1 MKRNAFVAGGSAL
14 AAAAT
19 VPLPLRAAT
28 APATVKIGFLDSYS
42 GVLSDIAGYHKI
54 GANIALAEANARG
67 RTKYEFVYGDDASKP
82 AVGATEARRLIEQE
96 KVDVMLFGTSSAVAL
111 AIMPL
116 TQAANVFTVLI
127 GPQDGSITS
136 DHASLNTF
144 RFAPNAAMFA
154 RVLGQRIL
162 ASGKKWSFIV
172 EDYAFGRDSYA
183 RLSAL
188 LKRAGGTEVGADFT
202 HVGTSDFS
210 SIFTKIR
217 NTDTD
222 QVVLC
227 QGGLDVALAAKQFVD
242 FGLQKKMKLAGMT
255 LEDFYYKTLP
265 LDELAGS
272 VFAVIWTPTV
282 SPSARALSA
291 RLAKSIHGP
300 ISYRHYMS
308 YLTTKQLIDRIEATG
323 TTNAGKLVAAFR
335 DHRFDAAKSEPA
347 MWRGCDHQATQN
359 VYAGTVVGAKRFAQ
373 TQYLFDVV
381 GETSANDS
389 AGSCA
394 GPDAAA
400 ATAAMAKQ
408 SLPA

>member
-1 MKRNAFVAGGSAL
+1 MKRTTFVAGSGAL
-14 AAAAT
+14 AAAAAIPA
-19 VPLPLRAAT
+19 PLFAAP
-28 APATVKIGFLDSYS
+28 PATVKIGFLDSYS

-96 KVDVMLFGTSSAVAL
+96 KVDVLLFGTSSAVAL
-111 AIMPL
+111 AVMPL
-116 TQAANVFTVLI
+116 ALGANVFTVLI

-136 DHASLNTF
+136 DRASLGTF

-172 EDYAFGRDSYA
+172 EDYAFGRDSYN

-188 LKRAGGTEVGADFT
+188 LKRAGGTEIGADFT

-210 SIFTKIR
+210 SVFTKIR

-242 FGLQKKMKLAGMT
+242 FGLHKKMKLAGMT

-265 LDELAGS
+265 LDQLAGS

-282 SPSARALSA
+282 SPSARALAA
-291 RLAKSIHGP
+291 RLSKSIHGP

-308 YLTTKQLIDRIEATG
+308 YLTTKQLIDRIEAAG

-335 DHRFDAAKSEPA
+335 DHSFDAAKNDA
-347 MWRGCDHQATQN
+347 AIWRGCDHQAVQN
-359 VYAGTVVGAKRFAQ
+359 VYAGTVVNAKRFAQ

-381 GETSANDS
+381 GETSATDS
-389 AGSCA
+389 AGTCA

-408 SLPA
+408 TLPA

>member
-1 MKRNAFVAGGSAL
+1 MKRNVFVAAGGAL
-14 AAAAT
+14 AATAA
-19 VPLPLRAAT
+19 LRAPLCA
-28 APATVKIGFLDSYS
+28 AGPVRVKIGFLDSAS

-67 RTKYEFVYGDDASKP
+67 RTRYEFAYGDDASKP
-82 AVGATEARRLIEQE
+82 AVGVTEARRLIEQE
-96 KVDVMLFGTSSAVAL
+96 RIDVLLFGTSSAVAL

-116 TQAANVFTVLI
+116 TLGANVFTALI
-127 GPQDGSITS
+127 GPQDGSITA

-183 RLSAL
+183 RLSGL
-188 LKRAGGTEVGADFT
+188 LKRAGGTEIGADFT

-210 SIFTKIR
+210 SIYTKIR

-242 FGLQKKMKLAGMT
+242 FGLHKKMKLAGMT

-282 SPSARALSA
+282 SESARQLHG

-300 ISYRHYMS
+300 VSYRHYMG
-308 YLTTKQLIDRIEATG
+308 YITTRQLIDRIEAAG

-335 DHRFDAAKSEPA
+335 DHAFDAAKANPA
-347 MWRGCDHQATQN
+347 TWRGCDRQAIQN
-359 VYAGTVVGAKRFAQ
+359 VYAGTVVNAKRFAQ
-373 TQYLFDVV
+373 TSYLFDVV
-381 GETSANDS
+381 GETTAAES

-408 SLPA
+408 RMPA

>member
-1 MKRNAFVAGGSAL
+1 MKRNVFVAGSGAL
-14 AAAAT
+14 AAAAAFPA
-19 VPLPLRAAT
+19 PLFAA
-28 APATVKIGFLDSYS
+28 AGPATVKIGFLDSFS

-82 AVGATEARRLIEQE
+82 AVGVTEARRLIEQE
-96 KVDVMLFGTSSAVAL
+96 KIDVLLFGTSSAVAL
-111 AIMPL
+111 AITPVTL
-116 TQAANVFTVLI
+116 GSNVFTLLI
-127 GPQDGSITS
+127 GPQDGSITG
-136 DHASLNTF
+136 DRAALNTF
-144 RFAPNAAMFA
+144 RFSPNAAMFA

-188 LKRAGGTEVGADFT
+188 LKRAGGTEIGADFT

-210 SIFTKIR
+210 SIYTKIR
-217 NTDTD
+217 NTDTE

-282 SPSARALSA
+282 SASARALHAKLA
-291 RLAKSIHGP
+291 RSIHGP

-308 YLTTKQLIDRIEATG
+308 YLTTKQLIDRIEAAG
-323 TTNAGKLVAAFR
+323 TTNAGKLVTAFR
-335 DHRFDAAKSEPA
+335 DHSFDAAKSDRA
-347 MWRGCDHQATQN
+347 TWRGCDHQAIQN
-359 VYAGTVVGAKRFAQ
+359 VYAGTVVNAKRFAQ

-381 GETSANDS
+381 GETSAPDS

-394 GPDAAA
+394 EPGAAA

-408 SLPA
+408 TLPA

>member
-1 MKRNAFVAGGSAL
+1 MKRNAFVAAGGAL
-14 AAAAT
+14 AAAAALPA
-19 VPLPLRAAT
+19 PLFAA
-28 APATVKIGFLDSYS
+28 APATVKIGFLDSFS

-82 AVGATEARRLIEQE
+82 AVGATEARRLVEQE

-116 TQAANVFTVLI
+116 TLGANIFTVLI
-127 GPQDGSITS
+127 GPQDGSITG

-172 EDYAFGRDSYA
+172 EDYAFGRDSYN

-188 LKRAGGTEVGADFT
+188 LKRAGGTEIGVDFT
-202 HVGTSDFS
+202 HVGTADFS
-210 SIFTKIR
+210 SVYTKIR

-265 LDELAGS
+265 LDQLAGS

-282 SPSARALSA
+282 SPSARALHA
-291 RLAKSIHGP
+291 HLAKSISGP

-308 YLTTKQLIDRIEATG
+308 YITTKQLIDRIEAAG
-323 TTNAGKLVAAFR
+323 TTHADKLVAAFR
-335 DHRFDAAKSEPA
+335 DHSFDAAKSDPA
-347 MWRGCDHQATQN
+347 VWRGCDHQAAQN
-359 VYAGTVVGAKRFAQ
+359 VYAGTVVSAKRFAQ

-381 GETSANDS
+381 GETSAGES
-389 AGSCA
+389 AGSCT

-400 ATAAMAKQ
+400 ATASMAKQ
-408 SLPA
+408 TLPA

>member
-1 MKRNAFVAGGSAL
+1 MKRNAFVAAGGAL
-14 AAAAT
+14 AATAALPA
-19 VPLPLRAAT
+19 PLFAAP
-28 APATVKIGFLDSYS
+28 PATVRIGFLDSFS

-82 AVGATEARRLIEQE
+82 AVGATEARRLVEQE

-116 TQAANVFTVLI
+116 TLAANVFTVLI

-188 LKRAGGTEVGADFT
+188 LKRAGGTEVGSDFT

-210 SIFTKIR
+210 SIYTKIR
-217 NTDTD
+217 NTDTE

-242 FGLQKKMKLAGMT
+242 FGLHKKMKLAGMT

-265 LDELAGS
+265 LDQLAGS

-282 SPSARALSA
+282 SPSARALHA
-291 RLAKSIHGP
+291 HLAKSIAGP

-308 YLTTKQLIDRIEATG
+308 YLTAKQLIDRIEAAG
-323 TTNAGKLVAAFR
+323 TTHAAKLVAAFR
-335 DHRFDAAKSEPA
+335 DHSFDAAKADPA
-347 MWRGCDHQATQN
+347 VWRGCDHQAAQN
-359 VYAGTVVGAKRFAQ
+359 VYAGTVVNAKRFAQ

-381 GETSANDS
+381 GETSAGES

-394 GPDAAA
+394 GPDASA

-408 SLPA
+408 TLPA